1 MRKIKM
7 NVLIIFV
14 ILVVSAVISMSCG
27 LAPAQSPTLIP
38 PTVSATPT
46 QIPPSVSGSP
56 NLAPTASASAA
67 AATGATTSATIST
80 SAIQPN
86 WTPPALSGAGL
97 PADLSGIVDKVLPS
111 VASINVSVSA
121 TNIFG
126 RPTTQQGAGS
136 GWVIDSNGLI
146 VTNSHVVQGASNVT
160 VSMNDG
166 RVFTAQQI
174 TADAVSDLAIIK
186 INATGLP
193 VVTLGDSSKLKVG
206 MTAIAIGNAL
216 GQGLSMTAGWVSR
229 LGVSL
234 NVPATSTEPGANLF
248 DLIEVST
255 PINPGNS
262 GGPLIDSLGEVVG
275 ITNAKLVATGVENVG
290 YAISIKTA
298 LPVIQQ
304 LIQTG
309 KVSRPYLG
317 VGLQDV
323 TPQLASIYGLAVK
336 EGALVTQVDPGGP
349 AAGAGLKAGDV
360 IVTVNNTNITSAA
373 DAIQAILSSK
383 IGQQISIAYYRG
395 SNKSTVQ
402 TTLVQSP
409 GP

>member
-1 MRKIKM
+1 M
-7 NVLIIFV
+7 NFLFIIV
-14 ILVVSAVISMSCG
+14 ILVVSAVISISCG
-27 LAPAQSPTLIP
+27 AAPAQSPSLIP
-38 PTVSATPT
+38 PTISAAPT
-46 QIPPSVSGSP
+46 QIPPSASASVS
-56 NLAPTASASAA
+56 LAPTASASAA
-67 AATGATTSATIST
+67 ATAGATTSATIST

-86 WTPPALSGAGL
+86 WTSPALSGAKL
-97 PADLSGIVDKVLPS
+97 PEDLSGIVAKVLPS

-146 VTNSHVVQGASNVT
+146 VTNNHVVQGASNVT
-160 VSMNDG
+160 VSLNDG

-174 TADAVSDLAIIK
+174 TADAVSDLAVIK

-193 VVTLGDSSKLKVG
+193 AVTLGDSSKLQVG
-206 MTAIAIGNAL
+206 MMSIAIGNAL
-216 GQGLSMTAGWVSR
+216 GQGLTMTAGWVSR

-234 NVPATSTEPGANLF
+234 SVPATSTEPGATLF

-323 TPQLASIYGLAVK
+323 TAQIASIYGLAVK
-336 EGALVTQVDPGGP
+336 AGALVTQVDPASP
-349 AAGAGLKAGDV
+349 AAGAGLAAGDV
-360 IVTVNNTNITSAA
+360 IVTMNNTNITSAA
-373 DAIQAILSSK
+373 DAVQVILSSK
-383 IGQQISIAYYRG
+383 IGQQISITYYRG

-402 TTLVQSP
+402 TTLVQNP
-409 GP
+409 GH